1 VSTAP
6 ATGPAH
12 AAPPRLTRS
21 RDDRV
26 LAGVAGGLG
35 RYLGV
40 DPLVVRLGFIVLA
53 LAWGGG
59 VLAYLVAW
67 LLVPEDTADEVA
79 GAGGSGEA
87 DLAARRVDA
96 APLLGLFLVAV
107 GGLLLLDRLLPAFSW
122 RYVAPVILVALGVL
136 LIARQG
142 ASR

>member
-67 LLVPEDTADEVA
+67 LLVPEDTADDL
-79 GAGGSGEA
+79 AGGSGEA
-87 DLAARRVDA
+87 DLAARRVDP